1 MTHRHFLSVSPPSA
15 HFGAVRLSVPSAIG
29 VVRPRSA
36 SLRSTRSGVA
46 AVSFLLRNGGGS
58 FDEQGHCLLCSKK
71 EAASKASAA
80 SLSPCHLTDPN
91 KNPMSPSSISGDAS
105 AESNQ
110 KSAAEVSAQRYI
122 SYPQR
127 WIVLSAVCLIALS
140 NATQWISFA
149 PLHAKMEILRA
160 ENKSVVDSCDVDF
173 WSSQIFQMVG
183 VLTGLIGMFVT
194 DRFGI
199 LISCHFA
206 SLLNLAG
213 SVLRVISSLPP
224 LDKHWRLPVFY
235 TGQTVAAMSQSFF
248 LCLSPKVAEHWF
260 GEHQRA
266 LANSLSFIAN
276 PFGVALG
283 SIAPVLFVSNVES
296 QIFFLNVSLFALA
309 FAVSALTL
317 CVTRARP
324 PTPPSASSHCEH
336 KPSFAKGLK
345 ILFSSRIFYIQTLT
359 FGMAFA
365 LQWSFFVNADKYLSR
380 LKYPDKLNGYLTSG
394 SAVSGTFASILS
406 GWVVDRTKKFN
417 EFIKGAY
424 IGIAIVGVALNLFL
438 RHSYNS
444 QLDTVIL
451 SVLLVLLGFFS
462 IPVFPISLELGV
474 ESTFPVEEAT
484 SSGLLVISGQLLLFL
499 LTYGM
504 QFLESKDWIYQSNA
518 NVNIQLSVDFWTL
531 FAVLSAVYSCIF
543 LWPRYHRLEYEQN
556 AIFRHLLPRRFDQ
569 TAEGQTDSPLTTKTN
584 GILLFP
590 FALHKTAEVNR
601 KDNKEKKMD
610 DNEGGRNN

>member
-15 HFGAVRLSVPSAIG
+15 HFGAVRLSVPCAIG

-110 KSAAEVSAQRYI
+110 NSAAEVSAQRYI

-149 PLHAKMEILRA
+149 PLHAEMKILRA

-199 LISCHFA
+199 LISAF
-206 SLLNLAG
+206 SPE
-213 SVLRVISSLPP
+213 SPP
-224 LDKHWRLPVFY
+224 LFNDCISVPFCVPSEFGGLCSAR
-235 TGQTVAAMSQSFF
+235 QTVAAMSQSFF

-283 SIAPVLFVSNVES
+283 SIAPVLFVSNVKS

-380 LKYPDKLNGYLTSG
+380 LLYPDKLNGYLTSG

-451 SVLLVLLGFFS
+451 SVLLILLGFFS

-484 SSGLLVISGQLLLFL
+484 SSGLLVISGQLQLFL

-504 QFLESKDWIYQSNA
+504 QFLESKDWIYQTNA

-590 FALHKTAEVNR
+590 FALHKTAEINR
-601 KDNKEKKMD
+601 RDDKEKKMD
-610 DNEGGRNN
+610 ESAGGRNN